1 MFSQCVVCCFLQVSK
16 REITESGWVRPT
28 DVSSGEPV
36 WLRQQPQLS
45 LPSLS
50 DRLCPRSAAPVI
62 VSSHSRPP
70 LSSPSISLLPLFP
83 SVCVLLFY
91 AFHPLPFCEV
101 PALISLMSAS
111 LYLLS
116 FWFVLF
122 WCGWLCF
129 CPLKSSGWDPFQP
142 EVPLP
147 LLVLVLLLHKLTELK
162 WPERMPVGSV
172 ARRQAITL

>member
-83 SVCVLLFY
+83 SVCVLLFTP
-91 AFHPLPFCEV
+91 FTHSLSVKSLPSFPSCLHPFTCSHFDLFCFDAAGFV
-101 PALISLMSAS
+101 FIPWRAQGGI
-111 LYLLS
+111 LS
-116 FWFVLF
+116 NLKCPCPC
-122 WCGWLCF
+122 WCCCCCCCTNWLNSNG
-129 CPLKSSGWDPFQP
+129 LKECQLG
-142 EVPLP
+142 L
-147 LLVLVLLLHKLTELK
+147 
-162 WPERMPVGSV
+162 
-172 ARRQAITL
+172 

>member
-83 SVCVLLFY
+83 SVCVLLFTP
-91 AFHPLPFCEV
+91 FTHSLSVKSLPSFPSCLHPFTC
-101 PALISLMSAS
+101 SH
-111 LYLLS
+111 
-116 FWFVLF
+116 FVLF

-129 CPLKSSGWDPFQP
+129 YPLKSAGWDPFQP

-147 LLVLVLLLHKLTELK
+147 LLVLLLLHKLTELK